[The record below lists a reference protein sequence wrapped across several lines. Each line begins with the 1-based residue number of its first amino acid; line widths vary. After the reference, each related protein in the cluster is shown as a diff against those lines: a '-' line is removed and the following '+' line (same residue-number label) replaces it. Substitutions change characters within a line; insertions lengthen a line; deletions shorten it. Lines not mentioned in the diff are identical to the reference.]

1 MRYNT
6 RVYVENFFLRGVGGG
21 VFSELVS
28 KDDTQLLS
36 LTQTVRGW
44 CTVADMLV

>member
-1 MRYNT
+1 MWYNT
-6 RVYVENFFLRGVGGG
+6 RMYVEKREGG

-28 KDDTQLLS
+28 KDYTQLLS

-44 CTVADMLV
+44 CSAVADMLV

>member
-1 MRYNT
+1 MWYNT
-6 RVYVENFFLRGVGGG
+6 RMYVEIFFLKGGG

-28 KDDTQLLS
+28 KDYTQLLS

>member
-1 MRYNT
+1 MWYNT
-6 RVYVENFFLRGVGGG
+6 RMYVENFCLKGGGG

-28 KDDTQLLS
+28 KDYTQLLS

-44 CTVADMLV
+44 CTVVADMLV